1 MLVEKNFFPGHRPK
15 RSKVWMLAENGLAE
29 RWEASKN
36 QTVKKLEK
44 EDVYVLESDSFM
56 FLFFSF
62 V

>member
-1 MLVEKNFFPGHRPK
+1 
-15 RSKVWMLAENGLAE
+15 MLAENGLAE